1 MNVVTG
7 KSLIGKTVVST
18 TGMDLGVVEDLDF
31 ELGGAISAL
40 LVRVDQVSRDL
51 ENYVEDDLLRIP
63 FENVRAV
70 GKYIVV
76 NFPK

>member
-1 MNVVTG
+1 MNIVTG